1 MSKKEQIITLTK
13 LNIQLFA
20 ESICNIKLA
29 DCNFRIDIHDFEE
42 FQSTPE
48 YGYEIVH
55 RADIF
60 ITLWGDEANILPRPV
75 EFLQFLKSRYTRQA
89 GSIQLRTLH
98 NIDWGDNVEAGLEIC
113 IKGCKFSTKE

>member
-1 MSKKEQIITLTK
+1 MSKKEQIIELTK

-42 FQSTPE
+42 FQPTPE
-48 YGYEIVH
+48 FGYEIVH
-55 RADIF
+55 RADIR
-60 ITLWGDEANILPRPV
+60 ITLWGDEAKILTRPV
-75 EFLQFLKSRYTRQA
+75 EFLQYLKDRYTRLG
-89 GSIQLRTLH
+89 GSIQLRSPPTP
-98 NIDWGDNVEAGLEIC
+98 IGDPDSEAALEIC